1 MCFTFCKF
9 HFRSLCWRA
18 MKRNLLLFALTG
30 WLLSFHMQ
38 PEKAVPTRL
47 SEYGF
52 FVGNPAEQKP
62 AEGVM
67 PYTLNTPLFSDYA
80 EKLRFVKLPPGTS
93 ARYDAK
99 EVMNFPVGT
108 TLIKT
113 FYFPVDARD
122 PAKGRRLME
131 TRLLV
136 RNEGGWKALEYVW
149 NDEQTDATLEVAGER
164 KTVQYVDAAGRTH
177 EQAYVMP
184 NLNQC
189 KSCHNRAEVMTPIGP
204 TARQLNGNLDYGPGS
219 GSGPVNQLAHWQ
231 TNGLLTDVP
240 ESAKVPR
247 APVWN
252 DPATGTLAERAR
264 IYLDINCAHCHR
276 PDGPASTSGLNL
288 SYFEQNPTAWG
299 LRKTPVA
306 AGRGSG
312 GHQYDLVAG
321 HPDQSILLY
330 RMQSTDPG
338 VMMPEVARKV
348 VHTEGVALIRE
359 WIEKMPQ
366 DNQQIR

>member
-1 MCFTFCKF
+1 MTLKLLITFT
-9 HFRSLCWRA
+9 A
-18 MKRNLLLFALTG
+18 IVVA
-30 WLLSFHMQ
+30 LLSFNTEQ
-38 PEKAVPTRL
+38 QQTSYVPARL

-52 FVGNPAEQKP
+52 FVGTLADQKP
-62 AEGVM
+62 AEGVI
-67 PYTLNTPLFSDYA
+67 PYRLNTPLFSDYA

-93 ARYDAK
+93 ARYDAQ
-99 EVMNFPVGT
+99 EVMDFPVGT
-108 TLIKT
+108 MIIKT
-113 FYFPVDARD
+113 FYFPHDFRD
-122 PAKGRRLME
+122 LAKGRRLME

-149 NDEQTDATLEVAGER
+149 NDEQTEATLEVAGER
-164 KTVQYVDAAGRTH
+164 KTVRYVDAAGRTH
-177 EQAYVMP
+177 EQEYVMP

-204 TARQLNGNLDYGPGS
+204 TARQLNGNLDYG
-219 GSGPVNQLAHWQ
+219 SGPENQLTHWQ
-231 TNGLLTDVP
+231 KAGLLTNVP
-240 ESAKVPR
+240 EPLANVPK

-288 SYFEQNPTAWG
+288 LYSEQNPTAWG
-299 LRKTPVA
+299 FRKTPVA

-312 GHQYDLVAG
+312 GHAYDILPG
-321 HPDQSILLY
+321 KPDQSILTY
-330 RMQSTDPG
+330 RMASTDPG

-348 VHTEGVALIRE
+348 THAEGVTLIRE
-359 WIEKMPQ
+359 WILGM
-366 DNQQIR
+366 